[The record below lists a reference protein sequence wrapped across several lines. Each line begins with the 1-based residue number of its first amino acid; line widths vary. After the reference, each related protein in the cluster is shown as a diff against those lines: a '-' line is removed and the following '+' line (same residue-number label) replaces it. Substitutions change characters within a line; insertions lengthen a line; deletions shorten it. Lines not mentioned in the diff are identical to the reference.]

1 MGARADRVKVIEQ
14 AEKFVR
20 GGRLREAI
28 AEYEKLAL
36 ADTQDVGTLNIIGDL
51 HIRVGQND
59 RAVHFFLKVA
69 DEYERRGLYSQALAI
84 CKKIH
89 KLFPDQSDYALKLA
103 DLYAQQ
109 GFVAEAKA
117 LYGAVAGRFAGEG
130 LAAEAVTIYE
140 KTVKLDRED
149 HEARR
154 ALAGLYRALGN
165 VDAALEQLNGSADV
179 RVEKGQLEAA
189 EDVLRE
195 ALAVRPG
202 DVRTLVGLVEVF
214 KKQGRPGMAVELLE
228 GELAAAPDSVQLLN
242 ILGNIHFEAGDTKK
256 AEDIF
261 TRIVTGH
268 PLNVNARIKL
278 GRIQILKDKL
288 DQAYELFEPLINNLV
303 KKHRDEKAIGLLGLI
318 LESQKPHLPALERLA
333 LIYRSNKEV
342 KKLEVVDR
350 AILDELRKIGDKE
363 RMIGV
368 YNELAELRPDDADLA
383 QEARSLRQDLGLA
396 VEEVRDETPG
406 LSEKDREAI
415 KEAMDQAD
423 MYLQQ
428 GLVRIARRLL
438 ENLRF
443 RYPEDPQIVRKIAVL
458 DEVRTHIDEDEIRR
472 RVEKTSQLEAQARE
486 RAAEK
491 RAAERKGPDKRPEPE
506 PPPAEAGPE
515 PGPVPEESP
524 PARPPVPQPS
534 AETKPAAA
542 RSDDGRRR
550 TSGPFGDDVLGG
562 EKVSTADIFAET
574 DIIPFIGE
582 EPAERRYYELA
593 AAAADELRW
602 IAAARSRQLRG
613 GSSPYERDLTGIVAD
628 FRKDLRT
635 RGGAGDADTHYQLG
649 LAFLGQG
656 LITEA
661 VEELT
666 QAGGDPKLAVES
678 YTLISQC
685 FRYKRDFDEASKWLK
700 TALAETKAG
709 TEPYFALLFELADVA
724 QAAGDRDGAVGL
736 FRQVADW
743 NPGFRN
749 VSARLEELSGPA
761 KA

>member
-20 GGRLREAI
+20 GGRIREAI
-28 AEYEKLAL
+28 AEYERLAL
-36 ADTQDVGTLNIIGDL
+36 ADPQDVGTLNIIGDL

-84 CKKIH
+84 CKKVH
-89 KLFPDQSDYALKLA
+89 KLYPDDPDYALKLA

-117 LYGAVAGRFAGEG
+117 VYAAVAGRLTEEG
-130 LAAEAVTIYE
+130 KTPEAVVLYE
-140 KTVKLDRED
+140 KIVKLDRED

-154 ALAGLYRALGN
+154 LLAGLYRSLGN
-165 VDAALEQLNGSADV
+165 FDAALEQLNGSADV
-179 RVEKGQLEAA
+179 RVEKGQFEAA
-189 EDVLRE
+189 EEVLRE
-195 ALAVRPG
+195 ALTVRPG
-202 DVRTLVGLVEVF
+202 DLRSLVGLVEVF
-214 KKQGRPGMAVELLE
+214 KKRGQAGRAVELLE
-228 GELAAAPDSVQLLN
+228 GEIVAAPDSVQLLN
-242 ILGNIHFEAGDTKK
+242 ILGNIHFEAGDTKM
-256 AEDIF
+256 AEEIF

-318 LESQKPHLPALERLA
+318 LESQRPHLPALERLA

-363 RMIGV
+363 RMIGI

-383 QEARSLRQDLGLA
+383 QEARSLRQELGLV

-406 LSEKDREAI
+406 LSDRDREAI
-415 KEAMDQAD
+415 KEVLDQAD

-443 RYPEDPQIVRKIAVL
+443 RYPEDPQIVRKIAVI
-458 DEVRTHIDEDEIRR
+458 DEVRTHMDEDEIRR
-472 RVEKTSQLEAQARE
+472 RIEKTSLLEAQARE

-491 RAAERKGPDKRPEPE
+491 KAVGKRTEEKKPAAPADEEPKPETRRAKDAEPREE
-506 PPPAEAGPE
+506 APP
-515 PGPVPEESP
+515 
-524 PARPPVPQPS
+524 
-534 AETKPAAA
+534 PAAA
-542 RSDDGRRR
+542 RPENGRPRAASPFKDDI
-550 TSGPFGDDVLGG
+550 LEG

-574 DIIPFIGE
+574 DIIPFAGE
-582 EPAERRYYELA
+582 EPVERRYYDLGP
-593 AAAADELRW
+593 AAADELRW
-602 IAAARSRQLRG
+602 IAAARASQLRG
-613 GSSPYERDLTGIVAD
+613 EASPNERALSGIVAE
-628 FRKDLRT
+628 FRKDLST
-635 RGGAGDADTHYQLG
+635 RGCAGDADMHYQLG
-649 LAFLGQG
+649 LAFMGQG

-666 QAGGDPKLAVES
+666 LAGEDRKLALES
-678 YTLISQC
+678 TTLISQC
-685 FRYKRDFDEASKWLK
+685 FRQQRNFGEAAKWLK
-700 TALAETKAG
+700 TAMAEAKAG
-709 TEPYFALLFELADVA
+709 TEPYYALLYELAEVLEASGDRA
-724 QAAGDRDGAVGL
+724 GAGDL
-736 FRQVADW
+736 YQQISDW

-749 VSARLEELSGPA
+749 AAARLAELVKPA
-761 KA
+761 AG